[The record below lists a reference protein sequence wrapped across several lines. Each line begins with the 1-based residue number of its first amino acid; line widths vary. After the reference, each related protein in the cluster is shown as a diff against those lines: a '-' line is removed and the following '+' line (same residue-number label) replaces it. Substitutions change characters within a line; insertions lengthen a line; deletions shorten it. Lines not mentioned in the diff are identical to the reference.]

1 MMQSH
6 LALSFAALLLLL
18 SPSAEAQVLYGS
30 IVGNVT
36 DPSDAAIASA
46 QVTVTNTD
54 TNQSRQVF
62 TDALGSYSMP
72 TLQAGTYEIRVVKEG
87 FSTTIRRDVVVTIN
101 AVTRVDLA
109 LKVGA
114 VTESVTV
121 GAETIALQTDRSEVH
136 ADVVSAELANLPVPV
151 GRNYQQ
157 LFRALPG
164 FSPPQNSHSIPTNP
178 SRALAFNVNG
188 TTENTNNTRI
198 DGASSTHV
206 QLPHVVAYIPSL
218 ESIETVNVVT
228 NSFDAEQ
235 GLTGGAAIN
244 VQTKSGTNAVHGS
257 GFEYHTN
264 QHLKA
269 RPFFT
274 PADFNKPKLVYN
286 QFGGTIGGPIKRDKL
301 FYFVAYEGTYDRRA
315 AERFGTVPT
324 AAMRTGDMS
333 ASARLIYDPDT
344 GNDRGENR
352 TPFPSNIIPTGRI
365 SPITKKLVDLT
376 PLPNLDRLS
385 NNYYAAAPFQ
395 FDRHT
400 IDSKVNYNPTSKLT
414 TFVRFS
420 ILHYNSYNQQL
431 FGDQLG
437 GPPIAGGNPGNSS
450 GGTYSSTIAA
460 TYTLAPNFIID
471 AYFGYT
477 RTDTNSAQPRL
488 DEKLGLDYLKIPGTN
503 GPRSFE
509 GGWPRFASAASQ
521 RLASTKTTCPTTAV
535 TRSIST
541 WPTST
546 GPRVRHNIRFGFDLY
561 RQHLNQQQ
569 AEFVGGAYHGAQG
582 GFTFAGG
589 PTSLRGGPASN
600 QYNNYSHVPFGPP
613 HPNRQDSA
621 GARRVQRAC
630 LALQPLCPGQLE
642 RQPPAHAQL
651 RLPLGVFPAAN
662 TL

>member
-274 PADFNKPKLVYN
+274 PADSTN
-286 QFGGTIGGPIKRDKL
+286 QNWFTTSSAEPS
-301 FYFVAYEGTYDRRA
+301 A
-315 AERFGTVPT
+315 ARSRGISCFTLS
-324 AAMRTGDMS
+324 RTKAHM
-333 ASARLIYDPDT
+333 
-344 GNDRGENR
+344 
-352 TPFPSNIIPTGRI
+352 
-365 SPITKKLVDLT
+365 
-376 PLPNLDRLS
+376 
-385 NNYYAAAPFQ
+385 
-395 FDRHT
+395 
-400 IDSKVNYNPTSKLT
+400 ID
-414 TFVRFS
+414 
-420 ILHYNSYNQQL
+420 
-431 FGDQLG
+431 
-437 GPPIAGGNPGNSS
+437 GPPNAS
-450 GGTYSSTIAA
+450 G
-460 TYTLAPNFIID
+460 
-471 AYFGYT
+471 
-477 RTDTNSAQPRL
+477 QCPRRRC
-488 DEKLGLDYLKIPGTN
+488 E
-503 GPRSFE
+503 
-509 GGWPRFASAASQ
+509 
-521 RLASTKTTCPTTAV
+521 
-535 TRSIST
+535 
-541 WPTST
+541 
-546 GPRVRHNIRFGFDLY
+546 
-561 RQHLNQQQ
+561 
-569 AEFVGGAYHGAQG
+569 QG
-582 GFTFAGG
+582 ICR
-589 PTSLRGGPASN
+589 P
-600 QYNNYSHVPFGPP
+600 
-613 HPNRQDSA
+613 
-621 GARRVQRAC
+621 
-630 LALQPLCPGQLE
+630 
-642 RQPPAHAQL
+642 
-651 RLPLGVFPAAN
+651 PLG
-662 TL
+662 